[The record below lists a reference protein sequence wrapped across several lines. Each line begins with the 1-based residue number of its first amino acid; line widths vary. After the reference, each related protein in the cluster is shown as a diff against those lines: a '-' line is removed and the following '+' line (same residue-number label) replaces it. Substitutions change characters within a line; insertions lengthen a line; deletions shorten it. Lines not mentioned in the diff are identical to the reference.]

1 MLPPWSCAS
10 VAGLRTASSS
20 QVALLQ
26 ITVVT
31 MFLGLMPQPRQT
43 SWVLSTVAHAQALVL
58 PVAQIHSGFIQ
69 GFIQFFPRGLEGSLW
84 TLHFLRVSGPL
95 SAHRLT

>member
-10 VAGLRTASSS
+10 VAGLRIASSS

-26 ITVVT
+26 ITIVT

-69 GFIQFFPRGLEGSLW
+69 GSFPGGLEGSLW